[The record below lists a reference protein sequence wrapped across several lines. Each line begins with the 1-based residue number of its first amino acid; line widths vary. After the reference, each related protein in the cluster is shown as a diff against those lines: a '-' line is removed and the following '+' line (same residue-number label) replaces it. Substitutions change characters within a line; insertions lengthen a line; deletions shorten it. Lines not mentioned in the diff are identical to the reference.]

1 MALFTSFIF
10 ADIVLLH
17 LFLPAFLF
25 KLIVV
30 SCDFRINSLSWS
42 KYFHIGMKQNLL

>member
-1 MALFTSFIF
+1 MALLTSFIS

-17 LFLPAFLF
+17 LFLHAFLF

-30 SCDFRINSLSWS
+30 SCDFGINLISWS
-42 KYFHIGMKQNLL
+42 EYFHIGMNQNLL